1 MFESG
6 MSEISENCVYIPD
19 ISYSVLRDMVD
30 FVYTAEAPQF
40 ELHPIELLLA
50 ADRVVFSI
58 EIFCTRIWFELLFQY
73 EFKKLKVWC
82 AGNIARN
89 INLNNAVE
97 VINTASSIKATSLY
111 EKAKSFIMDVSV
123 HVNMINLVS
132 LCN

>member
-50 ADRVVFSI
+50 ADRVIFSI
-58 EIFCTRIWFELLFQY
+58 EIYCARIWFELFLS
-73 EFKKLKVWC
+73 VW
-82 AGNIARN
+82 IQE
-89 INLNNAVE
+89 VE
-97 VINTASSIKATSLY
+97 
-111 EKAKSFIMDVSV
+111 SV
-123 HVNMINLVS
+123 VCRKYRSQH
-132 LCN
+132 